1 MNLKG
6 IDDILNVLPHRY
18 PFLLVDRITGYE
30 EGKWIE
36 GYKNVTIDEI
46 FFMGHFP
53 HYPVMPGVLIIE
65 SMAQT
70 AGLLFMKKDEKD
82 TPLFLGIDKLRFK
95 KQVRPGDR
103 LDYRIDVKSTHSNIV
118 IVSAIAKVDG
128 EIAVKGDLMLGVQKR
143 G

>member
-1 MNLKG
+1 MKD
-6 IDDILNVLPHRY
+6 IDDILKILPHRY

-53 HYPVMPGVLIIE
+53 HYPVMPGVLIVE

-70 AGLLFMKKDEKD
+70 AGLLFMKEDEEG

-103 LDYRIDVKSTHSNIV
+103 LDYRIEVKNIHSSIIV
-118 IVSAIAKVDG
+118 VSATAKVDG
-128 EIAVKGDLMLGVQKR
+128 KIAVKGELMLGVNKK